1 MKNTSKK
8 ASCAFTLSG
17 EVTDIFEGAKQND
30 YLTIKAERGEYYDL
44 FRVAASKDSGV
55 EVGDKLTITGRVETF
70 YNKDKK
76 VTVYNFYAENVK
88 EQ

>member
-1 MKNTSKK
+1 MKNTNKK
-8 ASCAFTLSG
+8 AACTFTLSG
-17 EVTDIFEGAKQND
+17 EVTDIFEGKQDD
-30 YLTIKAERGEYYDL
+30 YLTIKADRGDYYDL

-55 EVGDKLTITGRVETF
+55 EVGDKLTITGRCETF

>member
-1 MKNTSKK
+1 MKNANKK
-8 ASCAFTLSG
+8 AACTFTLSG
-17 EVTDIFEGAKQND
+17 EVTDIFEGKQND
-30 YLTIKAERGEYYDL
+30 YLTIKADRGEYYDL

>member
-1 MKNTSKK
+1 MKNTNKK
-8 ASCAFTLSG
+8 SACTFTLSG
-17 EVTDIFEGAKQND
+17 EVTDIYEGKQND
-30 YLTIKAERGEYYDL
+30 YLTIKADRCEYYDL
-44 FRVAASKDSGV
+44 FRVAAPKDAGA